1 MVNVLKLSIK
11 INDEKSIVQF
21 AEKINDNILTRTEQK
36 SLAHL
41 HLARHKLANGQNR
54 EAIQDLEFVIENSN
68 NEETAEARYLISK
81 IYYDENQLDEA
92 SERVRE
98 AYSKNG
104 GYPKWVAKS
113 LLLNAQILIKQE
125 DVCNAK
131 ASVEAVI
138 DNFAGY
144 SEIIAEG

>member
-36 SLAHL
+36 SLAHF

-81 IYYDENQLDEA
+81 IYR
-92 SERVRE
+92 SEERRVGKEWRSRWWRTRSKKDRRE
-98 AYSKNG
+98 KNM
-104 GYPKWVAKS
+104 
-113 LLLNAQILIKQE
+113 
-125 DVCNAK
+125 
-131 ASVEAVI
+131 
-138 DNFAGY
+138 
-144 SEIIAEG
+144 